1 MPHYCSI
8 VNFSLY
14 TSNFPTIFKHAL
26 VTTLLKKSNL
36 DCSNLS
42 NYRPISKL
50 PMLSKIIEKVVS
62 KQIREYLMINDLY
75 DGFQNAYR
83 PGHSTETTLIKLT
96 NDIIGYLDDSEHAQ
110 LLLLDLS
117 AAFDSLDHNILISR
131 LRSIGFNGAALNWL
145 ISYLSNRTYS
155 ILKRYLF
162 TK

>member
-1 MPHYCSI
+1 
-8 VNFSLY
+8 
-14 TSNFPTIFKHAL
+14 
-26 VTTLLKKSNL
+26 
-36 DCSNLS
+36 
-42 NYRPISKL
+42 
-50 PMLSKIIEKVVS
+50 
-62 KQIREYLMINDLY
+62 MINDLY
-75 DGFQNAYR
+75 DDFQNAYR

-155 ILKRYLF
+155 IYIKGIYSPNEYLIYGVPQGSVLGPLLFMIYILPLSKVIKQF
-162 TK
+162 TNINYVIYADDIQLYWKVPTSSNNVPNELTKM